1 MNIDTNYLQ
10 EIYEKSELLKI
21 KCIKEEIEDY
31 LNGFKIKN
39 IELENSR
46 FNCLFVSDQGDE
58 INLSI
63 SNDQII
69 LSKNTKNKYERISIF
84 KNLISF
90 VKVIEKRP
98 NGIIYSDIKKLYQK
112 SESFNGE
119 VCLTDLIENR
129 YILTDEKIKELPKTF
144 DYQEDNFLK
153 ILLKLIL
160 SSKENLENYAN
171 LTTKFSSHMNYY
183 LNLDGNRKAKVSP
196 YSNLT
201 YLNGEDVSYL
211 YDIVDGNDK
220 IKRIYNLYSGII
232 NTSNEWDIQSIHL
245 GLLNPEGFN
254 LKELKGI
261 TKMENELVGETFD
274 KNSDKYIIYLKN
286 FLKEMYRIED
296 EVDFSREAILREI
309 LINKNSLINEE
320 IDQTI
325 SENEPKRF
333 FKSIFDKFRKT
344 N

>member
-201 YLNGEDVSYL
+201 YLNEEDVSYL

-286 FLKEMYRIED
+286 FLKEMYGIED

-309 LINKNSLINEE
+309 LINKNSLNQEE
-320 IDQTI
+320 TEETI
-325 SENEPKRF
+325 LENEPKRF